1 MGERAA
7 AGRALILGDI
17 EGITGVDD
25 WRHIIHGHPG
35 YREACD
41 AYEADVNAAVEG
53 LHAGDAREVLVVDT
67 HAAGRNVRAENLHG
81 CRLIDGPSIMGR
93 IDEAFEIGV
102 DALVLLGFHAAAGTP
117 DGFVPH
123 SFAPQT
129 CSWLDGKLAGEPAFY
144 AHLAG
149 ARSIPTIAITGDAQT
164 IVQLR
169 DFVPDARAVQ
179 TKTSTSP
186 WLATSSEPIT
196 TRREIVQTVAA
207 AYRDRCSIAPCVLPE
222 MLTLTIEA
230 QSDIAATLIST
241 IPGMEPAGV
250 RTASIQGSW
259 PELWRAFI
267 VANSLANLA
276 TTAGGSWYFGSI
288 GGALVT
294 RYAVAL
300 AGDAQAIA
308 GAFMAEQFS
317 PPWGPACPRE
327 LVPWNEQP
335 VPSRR

>member
-1 MGERAA
+1 MGEQAA
-7 AGRALILGDI
+7 SGRALILGDI

-25 WRHIIHGHPG
+25 WRHIITGHPG
-35 YREACD
+35 YREACA

-53 LHAGDAREVLVVDT
+53 LLAGGAGEVLVVDT
-67 HAAGRNVRAENLHG
+67 HGAGRNVRAENLRG

-102 DALVLLGFHAAAGTP
+102 DAVVLLGFHAAAGTP

-129 CSWLDGKLAGEPAFY
+129 RSWLDGKLAGEPAFY

-169 DFVPDARAVQ
+169 DFVPVSRAVQ
-179 TKTSTSP
+179 TKASTSP
-186 WLATSSEPIT
+186 WLSTSSEPVT
-196 TRREIVQTVAA
+196 TRQEIAQTLAA
-207 AYRDRCSIAPCVLPE
+207 AYRDRCSITPCVPPE

-230 QSDIAATLIST
+230 QSDVAATLIST

-250 RTASIQGSW
+250 RTASYQGSW

-267 VANSLANLA
+267 VANSLATLA
-276 TTAGGSWYFGSI
+276 TTAGGSWYFGPI
-288 GGALVT
+288 AGALAP
-294 RYAVAL
+294 RYAAAL
-300 AGDAQAIA
+300 DDDARAIA

-317 PPWGPACPRE
+317 PPWGPACPSE
-327 LVPWNEQP
+327 LVPWYEQP
-335 VPSRR
+335 MR